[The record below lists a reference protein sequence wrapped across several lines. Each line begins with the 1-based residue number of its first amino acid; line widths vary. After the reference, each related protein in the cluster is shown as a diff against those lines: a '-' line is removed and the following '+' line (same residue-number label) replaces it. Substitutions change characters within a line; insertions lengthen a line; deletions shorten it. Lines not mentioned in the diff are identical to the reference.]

1 MLAIETFFVF
11 YLYRWANFKQIVA
24 NKRKAVDSALGL
36 HNYFVECEE
45 TKNWILDK
53 IRVVDSIQDLGDDLA
68 SVMSIQ
74 RKLYGIERDL
84 GAIETKLVSLQ
95 EEAKKLADENPDLAQ
110 DVFDGLIEINNV
122 WQELHKALQS
132 QEDSLGES
140 SKLQKFLVD
149 LFDFE
154 TWLYRAQQATAS
166 EDTPSSLTEA
176 EELYNNHLALKDDI
190 EHHES
195 DFRDVVD
202 TGNKVTSG
210 QSDPHYQQLADRIKD
225 IEVGW
230 EALLKMWSNREHFL
244 SQCLAFQW
252 FLKDAK
258 QSEAILNNQV
268 HFENFLKLT
277 V

>member
-1 MLAIETFFVF
+1 MC
-11 YLYRWANFKQIVA
+11 LYRWADFHKIVA

-36 HNYFVECEE
+36 HNYFVECAE
-45 TKNWILDK
+45 TKNWILEK
-53 IRVVDSIQDLGDDLA
+53 IRIVDSIQNLGDDLA

-84 GAIETKLVSLQ
+84 GAIETKLVNLQ
-95 EEAKKLADENPDLAQ
+95 DEAKKLADENPNQAQ

-122 WQELHKALQS
+122 WQELHKALQN

-154 TWLYRAQQATAS
+154 TWLYRAQQSTAS
-166 EDTPSSLTEA
+166 EDTPSSLAEA
-176 EELYNNHLALKDDI
+176 EELYNNLLALKDDM
-190 EHHES
+190 ERHEP
-195 DFRDVVD
+195 DFRQVVD
-202 TGNKVTSG
+202 TGNNVTSG
-210 QSDPHYQQLADRIKD
+210 QSDPQYQQLAQRVKD

-230 EALLKMWSNREHFL
+230 DALHKMWSNREHFL

-258 QSEAILNNQV
+258 QSEAILSNQV
-268 HFENFLKLT
+268 I
-277 V
+277 

>member
-1 MLAIETFFVF
+1 M
-11 YLYRWANFKQIVA
+11 VA
-24 NKRKAVDSALGL
+24 NKRKTVDSALGL

-45 TKNWILDK
+45 TKNWILEK
-53 IRVVDSIQDLGDDLA
+53 IRVVDSIQNLGDDLA

-84 GAIETKLVSLQ
+84 GAIESKLVNLQ
-95 EEAKKLADENPDLAQ
+95 EEAKTLADENQNQAQ

-122 WQELHKALQS
+122 WQDLHKALQS

-166 EDTPSSLTEA
+166 EDTPTSLAEA
-176 EELYNNHLALKDDI
+176 EELYNNHLTLKEDI
-190 EHHES
+190 ECHRS
-195 DFRDVVD
+195 DLREVVD
-202 TGNKVTSG
+202 TGKKVTSG
-210 QSDPHYQQLADRIKD
+210 QSDPQYQQLEQRVKD

-230 EALLKMWSNREHFL
+230 HALHKMWGNREHFL

-252 FLKDAK
+252 FMKDAK
-258 QSEAILNNQV
+258 QVEAILSNQV
-268 HFENFLKLT
+268 NMKNVFVLTENSYL
-277 V
+277 